1 MFRSFT
7 NGCVVLVQRF
17 LPEPFILS
25 CLLTVFVIFFGM
37 FATHQTPVEM
47 INHWGNG
54 IWGLL
59 AFSMQMA
66 LVLVTGSAL
75 ANAPLI
81 KKGLTKAARLPK
93 TTGQGIIAISIVSLL
108 GAYINWGFGIV
119 VSVLYAKEVARQLD
133 GLDYRLAIASSY
145 SGFLIW
151 HAGLSASIPLTL
163 ATGGETLIKTT
174 AGSIKEAIPITETL
188 FSPYAL
194 VPVII
199 FLITMPLI
207 NKAMHPDEKHTITV
221 DPSVF
226 HEEAAAQ
233 EVEKI
238 RSLKRWKIALL
249 LHFALD
255 C

>member
-1 MFRSFT
+1 
-7 NGCVVLVQRF
+7 
-17 LPEPFILS
+17 
-25 CLLTVFVIFFGM
+25 
-37 FATHQTPVEM
+37 
-47 INHWGNG
+47 
-54 IWGLL
+54 
-59 AFSMQMA
+59 QMA

-233 EVEKI
+233 EVEKNTFAEKMENSIIITLCVGLLGLIYIFNYFYTKGFNLTLDIVIFMLLIAGLIFHRTPIQYI
-238 RSLKRWKIALL
+238 RAFS
-249 LHFALD
+249 
-255 C
+255 

>member
-1 MFRSFT
+1 FT
-7 NGCVVLVQRF
+7 
-17 LPEPFILS
+17 
-25 CLLTVFVIFFGM
+25 CLLTVFVTSFGM

-81 KKGLTKAARLPK
+81 KKGFKRKLPDYQKQLDKALLPF
-93 TTGQGIIAISIVSLL
+93 QLLSLL

-238 RSLKRWKIALL
+238 RSLKRWKIAFI
-249 LHFALD
+249 LHFAWIVRSSLYFQLLYT
-255 C
+255 

>member
-1 MFRSFT
+1 M
-7 NGCVVLVQRF
+7 
-17 LPEPFILS
+17 
-25 CLLTVFVIFFGM
+25 
-37 FATHQTPVEM
+37 
-47 INHWGNG
+47 
-54 IWGLL
+54 
-59 AFSMQMA
+59 
-66 LVLVTGSAL
+66 
-75 ANAPLI
+75 
-81 KKGLTKAARLPK
+81 
-93 TTGQGIIAISIVSLL
+93 
-108 GAYINWGFGIV
+108 
-119 VSVLYAKEVARQLD
+119 ARQLD

-199 FLITMPLI
+199 FLVTMPLI